1 MTDSTALADLVLF
14 IICTERLKVLSR
26 KQVSEKYY
34 WKNWEDKLLC
44 IYVGISHTHSQGLRC
59 VPKKDMEVLTPRTS
73 EYDLTLFGN
82 KVTADVISS
91 DKVIT
96 EDTRSLIHQDSCSY
110 EKKEVE
116 TQTRHTQGARM

>member
-44 IYVGISHTHSQGLRC
+44 IYVGISHTHS
-59 VPKKDMEVLTPRTS
+59 
-73 EYDLTLFGN
+73 
-82 KVTADVISS
+82 
-91 DKVIT
+91 
-96 EDTRSLIHQDSCSY
+96 
-110 EKKEVE
+110 
-116 TQTRHTQGARM
+116 

>member
-1 MTDSTALADLVLF
+1 
-14 IICTERLKVLSR
+14 
-26 KQVSEKYY
+26 
-34 WKNWEDKLLC
+34 
-44 IYVGISHTHSQGLRC
+44 
-59 VPKKDMEVLTPRTS
+59 MEVLTPRTS